1 MALANVASAQSTAQP
16 GQEVVPDSPM
26 AEMPDIG
33 VDWPDMLTTE
43 FESPNSPDEA
53 AEAAH
58 RATETVG
65 ERRYRTVIEGLDLAG
80 KSAVIERFNSVSTLK
95 AGEGKPANVAQI
107 DRRAREDAD
116 LLGEVLRADGYYTPM
131 SKRRSKPGIPSSL
144 S

>member
-1 MALANVASAQSTAQP
+1 MLACSLCRSPVLALVMLASMALANVASAQSTAQP
-16 GQEVVPDSPM
+16 GQELVPDSPM

-65 ERRYRTVIEGLDLAG
+65 ETDSI
-80 KSAVIERFNSVSTLK
+80 
-95 AGEGKPANVAQI
+95 
-107 DRRAREDAD
+107 
-116 LLGEVLRADGYYTPM
+116 
-131 SKRRSKPGIPSSL
+131 
-144 S
+144 